1 MNAKRMPTRPG
12 EPVETSMLSTL
23 DGSDEGL
30 RRGPRTPL
38 HRLGSFLGRG
48 DGDVARVLVLLL
60 IIVIIGLV
68 APNFISKASW
78 LALSQTATVVA
89 LLAIGQTFVIITG
102 GIDLSV
108 GAVMACSAVI
118 GAVVM
123 RTVSADGGDPNLAI
137 IAGLATTLGIGVLAG
152 LINGLVITKLR
163 ITPFIVTLGMLSVAT
178 GTMNLISGGAEIVGL
193 PPQLGG
199 IGNTPIAGWFTV
211 PVLITILTAIVA
223 GIVLTQ
229 TRFGLRTFAIGSN
242 QGAARRVGIGVEW
255 HIVRVYIFAGF
266 LAAVAGFLLTSRFVS
281 ASTMA
286 GTGMELSSIA
296 AAVIGGASLMGGRG
310 SVLGTMVGALIM
322 SALQIGL
329 IIAGVASFW
338 QTIAIGIIT
347 VVAVYGDQ
355 IRIKYSGERS

>member
-1 MNAKRMPTRPG
+1 MNARRLLPG
-12 EPVETSMLSTL
+12 RRQPVETSVLSTVD
-23 DGSDEGL
+23 DGDATMPQ
-30 RRGPRTPL
+30 GPRTPMQ
-38 HRLGSFLGRG
+38 RFGSFLGKG

-60 IIVIIGLV
+60 IVVIIGLV

-123 RTVSADGGDPNLAI
+123 RALSAEGVEPNIAI
-137 IAGLATTLGIGVLAG
+137 LAGLATTLAVGIFAG

-193 PPQLGG
+193 PPELGS
-199 IGNTPIAGWFTV
+199 IGNTPLAGWFTV
-211 PVLITILTAIVA
+211 PVVVTILVAIVA
-223 GIVLTQ
+223 AVILGQ

-242 QGAARRVGIGVEW
+242 QGAARRVGIAVEW
-255 HIVRVYIFAGF
+255 HIIRVYVLAGL